1 MKLVG
6 FNIRTDFE
14 RIFPEENSPDFLERL
29 DWNLKNLSKET
40 MEKDDYCAAFLY
52 FGYKKKEYK
61 LIEFSKED
69 RERGLNDKF
78 HFFVLWLILCLK
90 RPWQK
95 NWKWSIDEE
104 DKDKASDILDKFL
117 EKFPYLPD
125 LQTLRWHK
133 KKERFKECVA
143 EAMLLPM
150 LSKLEEAFKAC
161 YGEIFKKLKPALYPT
176 VFEFVRE
183 IVSEK
188 YYIKRDLYRK
198 LRINV
203 KDCDLLLKWA
213 KAKSLIKL
221 KKLSNN
227 SVLIIYNERLSK
239 NIKVKN

>member
-29 DWNLKNLSKET
+29 DWNLKNLSEET

-69 RERGLNDKF
+69 LERGLNDKF
-78 HFFVLWLILCLK
+78 HFFVLWLILCFK
-90 RPWQK
+90 RPWQQ
-95 NWKWSIDEE
+95 NRKWSV
-104 DKDKASDILDKFL
+104 DKKDLDKAFDILVKFL
-117 EKFPYLPD
+117 EKFPDLPD
-125 LQTLRWHK
+125 LQTLKWHIN
-133 KKERFKECVA
+133 KERLKECVA

-150 LSKLEEAFKAC
+150 LSKLEETFKAC

-176 VFEFVRE
+176 VFKFVRE
-183 IVSEK
+183 IISEK

-198 LRINV
+198 LRINE

-213 KAKSLIKL
+213 KDRGLIKL
-221 KKLSNN
+221 NEYPQR
-227 SVLIIYNERLSK
+227 SVWITYIG
-239 NIKVKN
+239 